1 MLAPY
6 LLPRTTSRIHEGMK
20 DLCFRFCREELLARL
35 QEDTIPK
42 QIEEAEDDF
51 YEQEEAEEE
60 E

>member
-1 MLAPY
+1 
-6 LLPRTTSRIHEGMK
+6 MK

>member
-1 MLAPY
+1 
-6 LLPRTTSRIHEGMK
+6 MK

-35 QEDTIPK
+35 QGDTVPK